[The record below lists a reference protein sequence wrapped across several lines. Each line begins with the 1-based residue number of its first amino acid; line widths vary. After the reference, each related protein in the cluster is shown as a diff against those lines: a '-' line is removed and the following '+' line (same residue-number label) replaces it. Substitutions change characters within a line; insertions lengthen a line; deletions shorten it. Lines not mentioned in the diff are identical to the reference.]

1 MASCLICYHIIL
13 YWVKVTSYENSYLH
27 SQPQS
32 YPWSRNCLENFSVLM
47 RWMALSKCWNIVEFA
62 KNSIKMKNCK
72 TFYEALAVKLE
83 TTHKPS
89 KPPTNYPKHPQ
100 ASHTTHQLSTNQQN
114 HLQTSQNRTNH
125 PLIIQKTHPSFPE
138 DIFYD

>member
-32 YPWSRNCLENFSVLM
+32 YPWSRNCLENFNVLM

-83 TTHKPS
+83 TTQKPS
-89 KPPTNYPKHPQ
+89 KPPTNYPNNPQ
-100 ASHTTHQLSTNQQN
+100 ASQTTHNLATPPTNYP
-114 HLQTSQNRTNH
+114 QTS
-125 PLIIQKTHPSFPE
+125 KTTFKPAKTEQTTH
-138 DIFYD
+138 